1 MIPDWIPQE
10 AWDAYITMRKTIKKP
25 ATEYAIKL
33 VIGKLDGWRL
43 EGYDV
48 EAILNQSIEMS
59 WQGVF
64 PVKKIQET
72 KKYESERDR
81 QRREIIENLT
91 GRDKYACKDIFENE

>member
-1 MIPDWIPQE
+1 MIPDWMPKE
-10 AWDAYITMRKTIKKP
+10 AFDAYLAMRKTIKKP

-64 PVKKIQET
+64 PVRGALPAGKCKFDPVA
-72 KKYESERDR
+72 YVNR
-81 QRREIIENLT
+81 
-91 GRDKYACKDIFENE
+91 GRK